1 MTFYNVIASI
11 YITIITY
18 FEEGICMKLL
28 KKQQNSKTIQHL
40 RNIKIRNR
48 LLFIFLFVSLVPVT
62 CIGFYAYKVYTKS
75 INDKL
80 ERSNNQAM
88 YLLNQNFI
96 TELDSFR
103 MYIGTISIN
112 EDCQRILS
120 QAGTDDYVINDKDI
134 QTINDFRTKVPFPSI
149 YLKNLRILD
158 RNRNIVY
165 DLGYDDINSERFAE
179 IVETIDEASPDD
191 SLQYIH
197 TYRGK
202 DKIVLARKVYNVAN
216 LDEHI
221 GYILVYLDENFFSNT
236 LFTNVSFGN
245 DSNIMLVR
253 SDGYIISSQERSL
266 LGTQINTNL
275 LKKIQK
281 NKDTLGKTFYFAE
294 NKEKQ
299 VVISTYNDNLDYYL
313 IATFPYS
320 YISDETR
327 LINIVLMGIALFLIL
342 FCLYITLL
350 VYNSIMQPIN
360 HIVSVCGAT
369 SGENLNI
376 AIGDTCQD
384 ELGFLGRSIDG
395 MIQEIQMFNVRWT
408 HNQEQK
414 RNLELEVLQYQINTH
429 FLFNTLNSLRVVAQM
444 NDVPILEKGIS
455 SLSFLLQQT
464 LVKKQELIPI
474 SLEIENLNHYFT
486 IQSIRYAGMFEVEY
500 HLDEKTLSYEI
511 PRFVLQPLAEN
522 AIIHGTADN
531 EEPITISV
539 ESRFIDQNT
548 IEIMLHDNGCGFDSK
563 NNVRASKTHT
573 SGIGVNNV
581 EKRIKLHYGSQYGLK
596 IESTLK
602 EGTACYLT
610 IPCRLYVKKE
620 IETDD
625 KNSADLLS

>member
-1 MTFYNVIASI
+1 
-11 YITIITY
+11 
-18 FEEGICMKLL
+18 MKLL
-28 KKQQNSKTIQHL
+28 KNKQNLPSFKHI
-40 RNIKIRNR
+40 RKIKIRNR

-62 CIGFYAYKVYTKS
+62 CIGLYAYKVYTRS

-120 QAGTDDYVINDKDI
+120 QAGTKDYIINEKDI

-179 IVETIDEASPDD
+179 IVETIDNASPND

-202 DKIVLARKVYNVAN
+202 DKIVLARKVYNVNN

-236 LFTNVSFGN
+236 LFTNVSFGD

-253 SDGYIISSQERSL
+253 GDGYIISSQERSL
-266 LGTQINTNL
+266 LGKQMDNTL
-275 LKKIQK
+275 LAEMQIQK
-281 NKDTLGKTFYFAE
+281 GPLPHTFYPTE
-294 NKEKQ
+294 HEKKQ
-299 VVISTYNDNLDYYL
+299 VLISTYNEELDYYL
-313 IATFPYS
+313 VATFPYS
-320 YISDETR
+320 YISNETR

-342 FCLYITLL
+342 FCIYITLL
-350 VYNSIMQPIN
+350 VYSSIMQPIN
-360 HIVSVCGAT
+360 HIVAVCTTA
-369 SGENLNI
+369 SGENLDI
-376 AIGDTCQD
+376 AIADSSPD

-395 MIQEIQMFNVRWT
+395 MIRQIKMFNIRWAN
-408 HNQEQK
+408 NQEQK

-429 FLFNTLNSLRVVAQM
+429 FLFNTLNSLRIVAQM
-444 NDVPILEKGIS
+444 NDVPILEQGIS

-486 IQSIRYAGMFEVEY
+486 IQSIRYAGMFEVNY
-500 HLDEKTLSYEI
+500 QLDKDTLSYEI

-522 AIIHGTADN
+522 AIIHGTSDD
-531 EEPITISV
+531 EDPITILV
-539 ESRFIDQNT
+539 ESHFKDADT
-548 IEIMLHDNGCGFDSK
+548 IEIILSDNGCGFDPKNTDRSK
-563 NNVRASKTHT
+563 RSRT

-581 EKRIKLHYGSQYGLK
+581 EKRIKLHYGDSYGLR
-596 IESTLK
+596 IESIPK
-602 EGTACYLT
+602 SGTKCYLT
-610 IPCRLYVKKE
+610 IPCKLCDLRMQE
-620 IETDD
+620 NDD
-625 KNSADLLS
+625 KEKNEI